1 MIRTRLLLLLIAV
14 ASLALNAM
22 AGGTGSIRCGADD
35 SYVYLYQTADNFQVL
50 ANLKCGQKVEVVNAQ
65 SGAMVR
71 VRTSDGKEGYISKS
85 ELTALVSTAP
95 ETTPSFA
102 AQVAEP
108 QPATAQAP
116 TPKATPQAA
125 ALQAAPARGA
135 APQAVGSQVAMPKP
149 LPQASRPPLTD
160 RELLALVAGNA
171 LSENVV
177 REIGS
182 RGLAFQPSDQY
193 RSLLQTAGADTAMM
207 AAVGNAKIAG
217 SAQGAANVRNQL
229 LQHLATAGKLIR
241 SKQYEDASR
250 ELSAALES
258 GDGYEAGFVMGES
271 LRQQERWLEA
281 AAVYEEVLRRAPDF
295 LDARTKWSFVL
306 YRGGDAGDA
315 LQQAKIV
322 LAQDPENAEAHKNA
336 GLALQV
342 LQKFDASEQ
351 EYAEALRI
359 KPDYAVV
366 RYDLGILFYHQGKW
380 DQAIEQYRKSLALD
394 PNEPDWH
401 YNLGLAYQDKGNLDS
416 AIREYREAKRLN
428 PKMFAARM
436 NLGSALMQRGMYAEA
451 VAE

>member
-1 MIRTRLLLLLIAV
+1 MRFPLNRCLAMLSVLCICG
-14 ASLALNAM
+14 SLA
-22 AGGTGSIRCGADD
+22 
-35 SYVYLYQTADNFQVL
+35 
-50 ANLKCGQKVEVVNAQ
+50 NAQ
-65 SGAMVR
+65 I
-71 VRTSDGKEGYISKS
+71 K
-85 ELTALVSTAP
+85 
-95 ETTPSFA
+95 
-102 AQVAEP
+102 
-108 QPATAQAP
+108 
-116 TPKATPQAA
+116 
-125 ALQAAPARGA
+125 
-135 APQAVGSQVAMPKP
+135 
-149 LPQASRPPLTD
+149 RPPLTD
-160 RELLALVAGNA
+160 SELLALVAGNA
-171 LSENVV
+171 LSENIV
-177 REIGS
+177 REIAS
-182 RGLAFQPSDQY
+182 RGLAFQPSD
-193 RSLLQTAGADTAMM
+193 RHRPLLQTAGADAALM
-207 AAVGNAKIAG
+207 AAVGDAKIASG
-217 SAQGAANVRNQL
+217 GQTATNDRTGDQL

-241 SKQYEDASR
+241 SKQYQEASQ

-322 LAQDPENAEAHKNA
+322 LAQDPENADAHKNA

-394 PNEPDWH
+394 PEEPDWH
-401 YNLGLAYQDKGNLDS
+401 YNLG
-416 AIREYREAKRLN
+416 
-428 PKMFAARM
+428 
-436 NLGSALMQRGMYAEA
+436 
-451 VAE
+451 VA